1 MVHRP
6 FRRVVVTGVE
16 CAGKTTLSRELAS
29 ALGWAWVPEHART
42 HQDVLKGQ
50 VTEGT
55 FDDLHA
61 SQTSAA
67 AAAQQTHLGVI
78 CDTGDLV
85 LRMWSEAVLDF
96 SWHPLSPPDPRV
108 DLYIL
113 CPTLHQWEEDPLRTL
128 PKVEDRLA
136 LEEKYRAHLAH
147 RHHLVAEGDSPEARV
162 KHLLDQWPW

>member
-1 MVHRP
+1 MVQRP

-42 HQDVLKGQ
+42 HEDVLNGQ

-67 AAAQQTHLGVI
+67 AAAQQTHKGVI

-96 SWHPLSPPDPRV
+96 SWHPLSSLTHGSICTSSVPRLKRGRKTLFAPFQRSRI
-108 DLYIL
+108 DL
-113 CPTLHQWEEDPLRTL
+113 PLKKNTAPIWRIDTISW
-128 PKVEDRLA
+128 PKATRP
-136 LEEKYRAHLAH
+136 KR
-147 RHHLVAEGDSPEARV
+147 G
-162 KHLLDQWPW
+162 

>member
-1 MVHRP
+1 MVQRP

-42 HQDVLKGQ
+42 HQDVLSGQ

-67 AAAQQTHLGVI
+67 AAASKPIRG
-78 CDTGDLV
+78 
-85 LRMWSEAVLDF
+85 
-96 SWHPLSPPDPRV
+96 
-108 DLYIL
+108 
-113 CPTLHQWEEDPLRTL
+113 
-128 PKVEDRLA
+128 
-136 LEEKYRAHLAH
+136 
-147 RHHLVAEGDSPEARV
+147 
-162 KHLLDQWPW
+162 